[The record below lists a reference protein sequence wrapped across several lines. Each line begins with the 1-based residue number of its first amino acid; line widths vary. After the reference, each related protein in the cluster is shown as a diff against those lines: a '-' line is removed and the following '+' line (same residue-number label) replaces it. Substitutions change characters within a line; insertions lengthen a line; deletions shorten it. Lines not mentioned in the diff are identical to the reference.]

1 MTNDTEL
8 DEQAAERA
16 EHVRA
21 KRTERA
27 DPEDRVKRLADQR
40 RPVNDLDLPEIS
52 NGAEVE
58 DGAETED
65 GKASGEKDAEGRAS
79 SEKDAEDRASSE
91 EKGEVFSLDD
101 LPPELYEDVEDVR
114 KKVTYGLREEFGV
127 EIGPEEHFWPLVVHL
142 GVEKLRTMWLE
153 EVVDTY
159 ETVDELE
166 TPEES

>member
-16 EHVRA
+16 KHVRA

-27 DPEDRVKRLADQR
+27 DPEGRVERLADQR
-40 RPVNDLDLPEIS
+40 GPVNGLDLPEIS
-52 NGAEVE
+52 DDAEM
-58 DGAETED
+58 DGD
-65 GKASGEKDAEGRAS
+65 GSSGEET
-79 SEKDAEDRASSE
+79 AED
-91 EKGEVFSLDD
+91 EVFSLDD

-127 EIGPEEHFWPLVVHL
+127 EIDPEEHFWPLVVHL

-159 ETVDELE
+159 EAVDELE
-166 TPEES
+166 TPEEG

>member
-8 DEQAAERA
+8 DEQAAQRA

-27 DPEDRVKRLADQR
+27 DPEGRVERLADQR
-40 RPVNDLDLPEIS
+40 RPVNDLDLPDIS

-65 GKASGEKDAEGRAS
+65 GEAS
-79 SEKDAEDRASSE
+79 SEKDAEGEASSE

-114 KKVTYGLREEFGV
+114 KKVTYGLHEEFGV
-127 EIGPEEHFWPLVVHL
+127 EIEPDAHFWPLVVHL

-159 ETVDELE
+159 EAVEELE
-166 TPEES
+166 TPEET